1 MIESKDMR
9 RAVVLAAALV
19 AIGAFVPMCTSEI
32 PESRRLAS
40 YIPVTVGPWL
50 SEADQVFDAETIFG
64 YIDGAGEV
72 YRSYGM
78 RLLVA
83 RRFHKDGRPDIIVDA
98 FDMGAPGDAYGVF
111 THDLEGEDAAIGQG
125 SVYKAGLLSFWKDRY
140 FLSVYAEEETPE
152 TRAAVL
158 ELGRLIAGAIP
169 GRGAPPDLLRLL
181 PGEGLERGTIR
192 YFHTHPI
199 LNYHFF
205 VADENILLLG
215 RETDAVLAEF
225 GSRDARSRLLIVSYE
240 DAGGAA
246 RAGESF
252 RRAYMPDA
260 AAMGTVR
267 TENGKWTAARV
278 AGRNVAVVF
287 DAASAEEA
295 AERLKAVERQLKKEE
310 TR

>member
-1 MIESKDMR
+1 MR
-9 RAVVLAAALV
+9 RAVVLAAAL
-19 AIGAFVPMCTSEI
+19 ATIGAFFLMCTSEI

-72 YRSYGM
+72 YRSYNM

-83 RRFHKDGRPDIIVDA
+83 RRFHKDGRPDIVVDA

-169 GRGAPPDLLRLL
+169 GRGALPGLLGLL
-181 PGEGLERGTIR
+181 PDGGLERGPIR

-199 LNYHFF
+199 LNYHLF

-215 RETDAVLAEF
+215 RETNAVLAEY
-225 GSRDARSRLLIVSYE
+225 GGRGARSHLLIVSYE
-240 DAGGAA
+240 DAGAAA
-246 RAGESF
+246 RAEGSF
-252 RRAYMPDA
+252 SRAYMPDA
-260 AAMGTVR
+260 AGKGTVR
-267 TENGKWTAARV
+267 TENGKWTASRV
-278 AGRNVAVVF
+278 FGRHVAVVF

-295 AERLKAVERQLKKEE
+295 SGRLGTVERRLKKENP
-310 TR
+310 

>member
-1 MIESKDMR
+1 
-9 RAVVLAAALV
+9 
-19 AIGAFVPMCTSEI
+19 MCTPEI

-158 ELGRLIAGAIP
+158 ELGRLVAEAIP
-169 GRGAPPDLLRLL
+169 GRGALPDLLRLL
-181 PGEGLERGTIR
+181 PGDGLERGTIR

-199 LNYHFF
+199 LNYHYF

-252 RRAYMPDA
+252 RRAYMPEA

-295 AERLKAVERQLKKEE
+295 AERLEAVERRLKEE
-310 TR
+310 SR

>member
-1 MIESKDMR
+1 MR
-9 RAVVLAAALV
+9 RAVVLAAAL
-19 AIGAFVPMCTSEI
+19 ATIGAFFLMCTSEI

-72 YRSYGM
+72 YRSYNM

-83 RRFHKDGRPDIIVDA
+83 RRFHKDGRPDIVVDA

-111 THDLEGEDAAIGQG
+111 THDLEGESAAIGQG

-169 GRGAPPDLLRLL
+169 GRGALPGLLGLL
-181 PGEGLERGTIR
+181 PDGGLERGPIR

-199 LNYHFF
+199 LNYHLF

-215 RETDAVLAEF
+215 RETNAVLAEY
-225 GSRDARSRLLIVSYE
+225 GGRGARSHLLIVSYE
-240 DAGGAA
+240 DAGAAA
-246 RAGESF
+246 RAEGSF
-252 RRAYMPDA
+252 SRAYMPDA
-260 AAMGTVR
+260 AGKGTVR
-267 TENGKWTAARV
+267 TENGKWTASRV
-278 AGRNVAVVF
+278 FGRHVAVVF

-295 AERLKAVERQLKKEE
+295 SGRLGTVERRLKKENP
-310 TR
+310 